1 LIMLII
7 VLIISF
13 LGLSYLLCRLW
24 MNWNLSIRKISFESV
39 QALQN
44 QLNTPLLQ
52 AERSLR
58 KWAFSDVN
66 MVITEG
72 FYTDEDL
79 SGAFDFI
86 VVSDRKTKT
95 PLLSSRSYTDQPLI
109 RKQLQ
114 THESTDY
121 LILSLNPNEKYV
133 LLDRLSAH
141 SKHPLFSKSRKKI
154 FINYYIH
161 VLNFYPKHHLILMAR
176 SEPDERLLTKYLR
189 LGFQI
194 VGKQKHNQVDH
205 WIVLLPGK
213 NPTQSLA
220 QSAKQYVLF
229 KLFT

>member
-1 LIMLII
+1 MMFVIILII
-7 VLIISF
+7 AL
-13 LGLSYLLCRLW
+13 LGLSYLFCRIW
-24 MNWNLSIRKISFESV
+24 MHWNISIRKISFESI
-39 QALQN
+39 QDLQN
-44 QLNTPLLQ
+44 RLNDPLVV

-58 KWAFSDVN
+58 KTAFSEVN
-66 MVITEG
+66 MPLTES

-79 SGAFDFI
+79 DNSFDFI
-86 VVSDRKTKT
+86 IVRDRKTKT
-95 PLLSSRSYTDQPLI
+95 PLLSSRSYTNQTLI
-109 RKQLQ
+109 HKQLQ
-114 THESTDY
+114 AHETTDY
-121 LILSLNPNEKYV
+121 LTLSLDSDEKYV

-141 SKHPLFSKSRKKI
+141 SKHSLFSKSRKKI

-220 QSAKQYVLF
+220 QSTKQYVLF